1 MRDALLRTLREI
13 CGLDRGF
20 SHGRGGSMHLQW
32 LEAGAIGTNAIV
44 GGGVPLAA
52 GSAWAHR
59 HAGTDAVSVTYFGDG
74 ATNIGSTLET
84 FNLAGAW
91 KLPIC
96 FFVENNQYAVS
107 THVAEVTAEPR
118 LSGRGPGFGIP
129 SWKVDGMDPLAVH
142 LAMQEALAHMRAGN
156 GPTLIEADVYRY
168 FHQNGP
174 FPGSAFRY
182 RSKEEEAEW
191 RGRDPI
197 DTTARHLV
205 RRGILTQ
212 DDVDATIARA
222 KELMAELGEV
232 ILEPKPGGKPK
243 ERQIKADEW
252 PDPAFVDTGVRGDLS
267 ELEGITFTDESDHAG
282 RLVETKF
289 IDAVAGVMGRR
300 LETDPRVVV
309 MGEDVHR
316 LNGGTNGATRG
327 LKDAFPDRVLGTPI
341 SENAFTG
348 LGGGM
353 ALDGRFRPVVEFM
366 YADFMWVAADQL
378 FNQIGK
384 ARHMFGGDNKV
395 PFVLRSKVAMG
406 TGYGSQH
413 SMDPAGI
420 FATAAGWRIVAPSTP
435 FDYVGLMNTA
445 LALRR
450 PGGGDR
456 ARRPLHLVRRRPR
469 RRPRPLPARRQ
480 GGRAAYRIGAD
491 DPDLWRHDELR
502 ARCGRRD
509 RCRRRRDRPA
519 LARPREPRLGHR
531 SARASRRPT
540 TCSSSSRERS
550 VRRTAAG
557 SPTRS
562 SDVSSTG
569 STPRSSGSPE
579 GSRRRASA
587 RCSSGPRSRAARKW
601 PRSWARPWE
610 TVVPEILRMPEVAAG
625 ATEAVLSTW
634 NVAVGAE
641 FAAGEA
647 IVTVE
652 TDKAVVDVEAES
664 GGVMLR
670 QLVADGSHVEVG
682 SPIAVYSA
690 VGETVDDLDAFLAGI
705 GVAAAAGETA
715 AATPE
720 ATVAGSAPASAPA
733 TAESAAAADESGA
746 RVFASPLARKLA
758 RDAGLDLAGLAG
770 SGPGGRIRRRDVEAH
785 LAAAP
790 TTAGAAAPRRVVPV
804 ASSDAEFVDVPN
816 TRLRNAIAAR
826 LAESKQTAPHF
837 YLRGTARV
845 DRLLA
850 LRSEINAGAGPKV
863 SVNDLV
869 VKAVGRAHTLVPD
882 LNVIWTGDAIRH
894 FSQVDVS
901 VAVATENGLVT
912 PVVRGVDRLSLH
924 QLVATTQDLIVRAK
938 DKKLQQS
945 ELEGGTISVTNLG
958 MFGTEEF
965 AAIINP
971 PQAAIIAVGAARPE
985 PVVLDGALA
994 VATVMRVTLSV
1005 DHRPVDG
1012 ATAAQW
1018 MKVFVELLENP
1029 AQILV

>member
-1 MRDALLRTLREI
+1 MPTHNPVEPGAPWTELVVTEADWDAAEPALLTAILSQLVLVRTFEEFVLELAGEGLIHGPAHSSIGQEGGAVGSAITLTSQDTVNGSHRGHHQFLAKVLSHLHPEGLDPTAPVPTDVRDALLRTLREI

-205 RRGILTQ
+205 RRGLLTQ
-212 DDVDATIARA
+212 DDVDATVARA

-435 FDYVGLMNTA
+435 YDYVGLMNTA
-445 LALRR
+445 LAC
-450 PGGGDR
+450 
-456 ARRPLHLVRRRPR
+456 
-469 RRPRPLPARRQ
+469 
-480 GGRAAYRIGAD
+480 D
-491 DPDLWRHDELR
+491 DPVVVIEHVDLY
-502 ARCGRRD
+502 
-509 RCRRRRDRPA
+509 
-519 LARPREPRLGHR
+519 
-531 SARASRRPT
+531 T
-540 TCSSSSRERS
+540 SSGDGVDGDFDHYLPVGKAA
-550 VRRTAAG
+550 VRRTGSALTILTYGVMTNYVLAAVEETG
-557 SPTRS
+557 VDA
-562 SDVSSTG
+562 DVVDLRWLDRASIDWDTI
-569 STPRSSGSPE
+569 SGSIRKTSNVLIVE
-579 GSRRRASA
+579 QGAVGTSYGGWLSDEIQRRLFDWLDAPIERVTGGVASP
-587 RCSSGPRSRAARKW
+587 SISKVLERAAFA
-601 PRSWARPWE
+601 RSE
-610 TVVPEILRMPEVAAG
+610 EVAAK
-625 ATEAVLSTW
+625 L
-634 NVAVGAE
+634 
-641 FAAGEA
+641 
-647 IVTVE
+647 
-652 TDKAVVDVEAES
+652 
-664 GGVMLR
+664 
-670 QLVADGSHVEVG
+670 
-682 SPIAVYSA
+682 
-690 VGETVDDLDAFLAGI
+690 GETLGD
-705 GVAAAAGETA
+705 
-715 AATPE
+715 
-720 ATVAGSAPASAPA
+720 
-733 TAESAAAADESGA
+733 
-746 RVFASPLARKLA
+746 
-758 RDAGLDLAGLAG
+758 
-770 SGPGGRIRRRDVEAH
+770 
-785 LAAAP
+785 
-790 TTAGAAAPRRVVPV
+790 
-804 ASSDAEFVDVPN
+804 
-816 TRLRNAIAAR
+816 
-826 LAESKQTAPHF
+826 
-837 YLRGTARV
+837 
-845 DRLLA
+845 
-850 LRSEINAGAGPKV
+850 
-863 SVNDLV
+863 
-869 VKAVGRAHTLVPD
+869 GRA
-882 LNVIWTGDAIRH
+882 
-894 FSQVDVS
+894 
-901 VAVATENGLVT
+901 
-912 PVVRGVDRLSLH
+912 
-924 QLVATTQDLIVRAK
+924 
-938 DKKLQQS
+938 
-945 ELEGGTISVTNLG
+945 
-958 MFGTEEF
+958 
-965 AAIINP
+965 
-971 PQAAIIAVGAARPE
+971 
-985 PVVLDGALA
+985 
-994 VATVMRVTLSV
+994 
-1005 DHRPVDG
+1005 
-1012 ATAAQW
+1012 
-1018 MKVFVELLENP
+1018 
-1029 AQILV
+1029 